1 MKWCLQILPNYSW
14 IFEYFQ
20 LFEYSNNIRILFGI
34 LNNIHIRIR
43 EILTLWIIF
52 VFVFVQNLIFVATLM
67 QDNYYLLTSQPK
79 NKIII
84 PYIDATYVVKVHCDR
99 LNLCLFKWWMNEWKR
114 SISII
119 LSPISS
125 QEIDLYPE
133 GAMQAKVLT
142 CWDMEP
148 VTIVKWICN
157 LRENV
162 EETL

>member
-99 LNLCLFKWWMNEWKR
+99 LNLCLFKWWMNEWKV
-114 SISII
+114 IYTFEA
-119 LSPISS
+119 ISS
-125 QEIDLYPE
+125 KSEMVSSKSEMLHPQCLVFVHCQPIAPWLCCLS
-133 GAMQAKVLT
+133 AWVMLV
-142 CWDMEP
+142 
-148 VTIVKWICN
+148 
-157 LRENV
+157 
-162 EETL
+162 